1 MEAKQMHN
9 NRKWSRNLIFKI
21 YHICWVLWEGIQFCS
36 IAVAHIDK
44 WKRKVFLWGIYS
56 LIFCPP
62 IAVFS
67 SLSSPV
73 VFSQKLCCILTSNS
87 LNSMIYRYSW
97 SLTLRK
103 AFKNRKYRKYTIKQS
118 NLQESSIWWRQI
130 HGR

>member
-21 YHICWVLWEGIQFCS
+21 YHICWVLWEGIQFYS

-44 WKRKVFLWGIYS
+44 WKRKVFLWGIYP

-73 VFSQKLCCILTSNS
+73 VFAKAVLYSYLEFIKFNDIPLFMISNFAES
-87 LNSMIYRYSW
+87 
-97 SLTLRK
+97 
-103 AFKNRKYRKYTIKQS
+103 
-118 NLQESSIWWRQI
+118 LQE
-130 HGR
+130 